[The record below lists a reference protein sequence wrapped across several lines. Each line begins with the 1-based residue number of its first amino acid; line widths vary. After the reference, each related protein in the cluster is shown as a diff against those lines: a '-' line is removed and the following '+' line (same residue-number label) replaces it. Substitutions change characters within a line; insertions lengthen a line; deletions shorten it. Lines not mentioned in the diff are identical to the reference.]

1 MTTRSIARCAVA
13 AVFVAALVTAG
24 CAKRHHIAIVSNTCW
39 TIKID
44 NQGDSVVNDCGST
57 SFRVAGEVHC
67 VTITNLSDTGFVQVR
82 IDDGPIAQTSVP
94 RGSAESCR

>member
-1 MTTRSIARCAVA
+1 MMPRSIVRCMQAVLLA
-13 AVFVAALVTAG
+13 AALLAAG
-24 CAKRHHIAIVSNTCW
+24 CAKRHRIAIVSNTCW
-39 TIKID
+39 TLKID

-57 SFRVAGEVHC
+57 SFRVAGEIHC
-67 VTITNLSDTGFVQVR
+67 VTISNLSDTGFVQVR